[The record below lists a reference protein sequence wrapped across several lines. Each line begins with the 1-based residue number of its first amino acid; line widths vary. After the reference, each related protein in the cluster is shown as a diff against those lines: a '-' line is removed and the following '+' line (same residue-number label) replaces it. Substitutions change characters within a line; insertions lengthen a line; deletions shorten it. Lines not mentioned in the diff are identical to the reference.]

1 MMEKLLLLRVNQK
14 SFLLVFLTTSE
25 NSEVENNPRV
35 SVRSECINS
44 RPNTL
49 INNVTIVIN
58 NNVKNSSILDS
69 AIEGQGGTLC
79 LAVPCNQT
87 VITITF

>member
-1 MMEKLLLLRVNQK
+1 MDKAPYTFAALEQLIQNLLGLMQMMSLILMMAEKLLLLRVNQK
-14 SFLLVFLTTSE
+14 SFLLVFLTTPE

-49 INNVTIVIN
+49 IN
-58 NNVKNSSILDS
+58 K
-69 AIEGQGGTLC
+69 
-79 LAVPCNQT
+79 
-87 VITITF
+87 